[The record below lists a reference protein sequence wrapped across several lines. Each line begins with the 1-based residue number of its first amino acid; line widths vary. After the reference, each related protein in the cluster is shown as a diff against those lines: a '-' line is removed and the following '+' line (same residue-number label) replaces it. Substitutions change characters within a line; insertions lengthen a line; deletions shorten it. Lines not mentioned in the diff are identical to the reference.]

1 MNEAVNYIKYL
12 KNKIEELSMRRN
24 KLRNLSPGNERS
36 ENCVVDRVMVHP
48 CWGRVEIIMTSNVK
62 EEGLLL
68 SKVLEILLQEGFS
81 VVSCVSTKANEM
93 LFYSI
98 QSEVY
103 IKYLINKFIYL

>member
-12 KNKIEELSMRRN
+12 KNKIEELSVRKN
-24 KLRNLSPGNERS
+24 KLRSLSNLSVLQSPGNERS
-36 ENCVVDRVMVHP
+36 DNCLLDRVMVNS

-68 SKVLEILLQEGFS
+68 SKVLEILLEEGLS
-81 VVSCVSTKANEM
+81 VFSCVSNKANER

-98 QSEVY
+98 QSEVNIY
-103 IKYLINKFIYL
+103 I